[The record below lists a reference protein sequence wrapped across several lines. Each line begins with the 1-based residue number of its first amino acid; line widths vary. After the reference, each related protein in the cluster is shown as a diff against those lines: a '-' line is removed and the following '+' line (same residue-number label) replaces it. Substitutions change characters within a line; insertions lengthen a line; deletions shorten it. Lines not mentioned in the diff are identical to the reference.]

1 MPILVDG
8 AHIFK
13 YYSKYDKIDYLNIY
27 NPHKPKFFIRKDFNN
42 INIIQRIKNNYYSMI
57 ILQKNRKYSTEQLNL
72 LQNYGYY
79 KSDNQKYY
87 IFILK

>member
-1 MPILVDG
+1 
-8 AHIFK
+8 
-13 YYSKYDKIDYLNIY
+13 
-27 NPHKPKFFIRKDFNN
+27 
-42 INIIQRIKNNYYSMI
+42 MI

-79 KSDNQKYY
+79 KSDNQRYY